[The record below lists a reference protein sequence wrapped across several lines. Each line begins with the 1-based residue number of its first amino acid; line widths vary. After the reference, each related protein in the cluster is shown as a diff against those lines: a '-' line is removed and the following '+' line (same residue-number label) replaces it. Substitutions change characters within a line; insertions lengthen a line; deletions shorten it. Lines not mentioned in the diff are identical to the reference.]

1 MRIDYNT
8 CNIVFPINTPEGE
21 KTIFLPPA
29 NIDEVRSNALI
40 LGRFA
45 GLFDEVN
52 TSVLLTDYDIYLN
65 DIIEDLALNKYDR
78 NEAKKE
84 KYITDSKLKINA
96 MLERCIVGGYYFED
110 NEVKPVQQLES
121 QAKETIKGSML
132 FFIVINRYVRP
143 RLSEEETE
151 KLLTSIK
158 ITCTSQSSTDWMR
171 TSSIPSQ
178 DKEISVQSD
187 IGTIEAVK

>member
-8 CNIVFPINTPEGE
+8 CNIVFPINTLEGE
-21 KTIFLPPA
+21 KTVFLPPA
-29 NIDEVRSNALI
+29 NMDEVRSNALV

-45 GLFDEVN
+45 SLFDEVN
-52 TSVLLTDYDIYLN
+52 TNVLLTDYDIYLN

-84 KYITDSKLKINA
+84 KYIADSKLKINA
-96 MLERCIVGGYYFED
+96 MLERSIVGGYYFETG
-110 NEVKPVQQLES
+110 EVKPVQQLDS
-121 QAKETIKGSML
+121 QAKEIIKGSML

>member
-29 NIDEVRSNALI
+29 NIDEVRSNALV

-45 GLFDEVN
+45 GLFDEIN
-52 TSVLLTDYDIYLN
+52 TNVLLTDYDIYLN

-84 KYITDSKLKINA
+84 KYITDGKLKINA
-96 MLERCIVGGYYFED
+96 MLERVIVGGYYFED
-110 NEVKPVQQLES
+110 NEVKPVQQLDS
-121 QAKETIKGSML
+121 QAKEIIKGFML

-143 RLSEEETE
+143 RLSEEETQ

-158 ITCTSQSSTDWMR
+158 ITCTSQSSTDWIR

-187 IGTIEAVK
+187 TGTTEAVK

>member
-8 CNIVFPINTPEGE
+8 CNIVFPINTPEGK

-110 NEVKPVQQLES
+110 NEVKPVQSLDTE
-121 QAKETIKGSML
+121 AKETIKGSML

-143 RLSEEETE
+143 RLSEEETQ

>member
-8 CNIVFPINTPEGE
+8 CNIVFPINTPEGK

-29 NIDEVRSNALI
+29 NIDEVRSNALV

-45 GLFDEVN
+45 SLFDEVN
-52 TSVLLTDYDIYLN
+52 TNVLLTDYDIYLN

-110 NEVKPVQQLES
+110 NEVKPVQSLDTE
-121 QAKETIKGSML
+121 AKEIIKGSML